1 MKKIHK
7 TIIVSALLLTAA
19 TTGIF
24 AAGQRGACI
33 PKNSGVCL
41 NQNCQFID
49 ADGDGYCDNMGQNC
63 RFVDENGDGIC
74 DNFGTGLG
82 SRSGGHHGR
91 GTCRNQ

>member
-24 AAGQRGACI
+24 AAGQRGAGI

-49 ADGDGYCDNMGQNC
+49 ADGDGYCDNMGQGMGRMQGMRRGCC
-63 RFVDENGDGIC
+63 R
-74 DNFGTGLG
+74 
-82 SRSGGHHGR
+82 
-91 GTCRNQ
+91 

>member
-19 TTGIF
+19 ATGIF

-74 DNFGTGLG
+74 DNMGQGM
-82 SRSGGHHGR
+82 GR
-91 GTCRNQ
+91 MQGMRRGCCR